1 MAIFQKSQL
10 LPVQAEKT
18 IFRILFPLSYAGSRD
33 QDMDRYLNP
42 GPFET
47 KILKGSEVE
56 FQGEALCKKY
66 RAKILHTF
74 LSSYRSV

>member
-10 LPVQAEKT
+10 LPVQAEKK
-18 IFRILFPLSYAGSRD
+18 IFRILFPLFYAGSRD

-47 KILKGSEVE
+47 KILKGSEAE
-56 FQGEALCKKY
+56 LQGEALCT
-66 RAKILHTF
+66 KIQSQNF
-74 LSSYRSV
+74 AYIFIKF